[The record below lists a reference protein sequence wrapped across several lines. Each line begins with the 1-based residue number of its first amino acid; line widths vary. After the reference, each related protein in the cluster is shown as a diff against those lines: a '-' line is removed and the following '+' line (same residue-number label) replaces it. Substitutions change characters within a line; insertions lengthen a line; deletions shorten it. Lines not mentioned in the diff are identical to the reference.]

1 MTTARQRT
9 AARTNI
15 KKAQAAWQS
24 MSAREHSLA
33 QPEGRARKKPG
44 ATGEGD
50 FYHIEVRPKSEF
62 TTFRTHDVG
71 ERGGIERVAGKRS
84 SGSWDTQ
91 KWLISKEHAHVEGG
105 KLVADTEQARVLL
118 DSLGSKPTHIDADRF
133 RAKPRPNVPE
143 SEKPTAAQKK
153 AQQENIKKAQQARR
167 RVH

>member
-1 MTTARQRT
+1 
-9 AARTNI
+9 
-15 KKAQAAWQS
+15 

-50 FYHIEVRPKSEF
+50 FYHIEVRRKSEF

-91 KWLISKEHAHVEGG
+91 KWLISKQHAHVEGT
-105 KLVADTEQARVLL
+105 KLVADTEQARKVL
-118 DSLGSKPTHIDADRF
+118 DSLGSPPAHIDADRF
-133 RAKPRPNVPE
+133 RAKPQPDVPE
-143 SEKPTAAQKK
+143 SEKPTAAQKG
-153 AQQENIKKAQQARR
+153 ARSENIKKAQQARR
-167 RVH
+167 RIH